1 MFGSCFGTLPV
12 SLVSVV
18 FCFCFF
24 VVVDVVVVV
33 VVVLFTWGV
42 ILF

>member
-1 MFGSCFGTLPV
+1 MCLD
-12 SLVSVV
+12 LVSERFQSILFQLFCC
-18 FCFCFF
+18 FCFCLF
-24 VVVDVVVVV
+24 VVVDVV